1 MGFSRRGKFA
11 AATALL
17 LCLCTAFSGCAG
29 SETATSRQAELRA
42 EAKQYDQ
49 AVNEQGIAVDL
60 SENPY
65 YMKEHPEFQY
75 SQPETIT
82 YDSEVTGTKRHA
94 NILLPADY
102 DADRQYPVLYLLHG
116 LDGSHRTWKNKDGHI
131 ILQNLTYLYG
141 VPEMIV
147 VFPNSAVNENENTDG
162 LSLREKVEA
171 YDRTEEDLVTSL
183 MPYINSHYSVKPGR
197 ENTAVAGNSMG
208 GRNALNTA
216 FRHPELFGYVGAF
229 PQPEFLGTGFFRKVG
244 DGASDPRVYCR
255 SVGGEFRNADAVR
268 GPSGRRLRS
277 GDLPDSRKYD
287 GKRCGAHILRYGR
300 RPSEYRLAER
310 ALQFRPETVRRYG
323 NVILAGSF

>member
-1 MGFSRRGKFA
+1 MPPLLHCCCVSVRRFRLRRLG
-11 AATALL
+11 
-17 LCLCTAFSGCAG
+17 
-29 SETATSRQAELRA
+29 TATSRQAELRA

-147 VFPNSAVNENENTDG
+147 VFPNSAVNENEDTDG
-162 LSLREKVEA
+162 LSLRK
-171 YDRTEEDLVTSL
+171 RSRLMTGRREDLVTSL

-197 ENTAVAGNSMG
+197 EKHRCRGEFH
-208 GRNALNTA
+208 GRPQCAEYSVPSPGAL
-216 FRHPELFGYVGAF
+216 RLCGRLFLSQSSWGS
-229 PQPEFLGTGFFRKVG
+229 GFFRTVG
-244 DGASDPRVYCR
+244 DGASDPRIYCR
-255 SVGGEFRNADAVR
+255 SVGGEFRNADAWAVR
-268 GPSGRRLRS
+268 TTS
-277 GDLPDSRKYD
+277 
-287 GKRCGAHILRYGR
+287 AER
-300 RPSEYRLAER
+300 RPTG
-310 ALQFRPETVRRYG
+310 FTKT
-323 NVILAGSF
+323 